1 MMVLTVPTRYLVCGT
16 PCLAYDSTPGKVC
29 QFPQAKTG
37 YYRVCDP
44 ISTVPRV
51 AQVLVDCCDE
61 LKVKALDSESTLLV
75 LAGNDELDEV
85 APILDE
91 LRARKIVVVKA
102 IERINKVAIKEQ
114 LRRSFFDANG
124 ALINRHFTTPGL
136 SPSDMADAWLG
147 FAGSASDDSVRCH
160 YDASHVL
167 GNWQCGNSPIKTHYF
182 RYRCHC
188 FEQPAYNLPA
198 LYGEDGRDVTGPI
211 YQVMDR
217 TDTAN
222 SCRRGVVVTHQDL
235 PVSKVTLSTL
245 ALDLDSL
252 WLHKLDQSLKEKER
266 LGLIDDEY
274 YALREQLLLVS
285 HFTGLF
291 RRFKRLREEYIDL
304 LNSFK
309 AQLQSPEQIN
319 CAERTAA
326 SLLVCSVDQEIKP
339 VVSALV
345 GLEKARRQ
353 ENKQQH
359 ASRAVSGKIPGG
371 AFDPDS
377 QNNVAA
383 TLAVLAE
390 VYAVNFF
397 RDVIL
402 NDLMS
407 AGRLGCLFSDG
418 YFKSEKR
425 DEQLMSLL
433 EKGTD
438 LTGALDGI
446 AKKLQELT
454 KPFLPGSRAKST

>member
-1 MMVLTVPTRYLVCGT
+1 MVLTVPTCYLVCGS
-16 PCLAYDSTPGKVC
+16 PCQAYDSTQGKDY
-29 QFPQAKTG
+29 QFPKAKVG
-37 YYRVCDP
+37 YFRACG
-44 ISTVPRV
+44 SFGTVPRV
-51 AQVLVDCCDE
+51 AKLLVDYCDE
-61 LKVKALDSESTLLV
+61 LRVKVLDSESTLLV
-75 LAGNDELDEV
+75 LAGKDELDEV
-85 APILDE
+85 APVLDE
-91 LRARKIVVVKA
+91 LRARKIIVVKA
-102 IERINKVAIKEQ
+102 IERINKVVIKKK

-147 FAGSASDDSVRCH
+147 FAGSASDDTVRCH
-160 YDASHVL
+160 YDARHVL
-167 GNWQCGNSPIKTHYF
+167 SNWQCGNSPIKTHYD

-198 LYGEDGRDVTGPI
+198 LYGEDGRDITGPI

-217 TDTAN
+217 TNTAN
-222 SCRRGVVVTHQDL
+222 SCCRGVVVTHQDL

-245 ALDLDSL
+245 AQDIDSL
-252 WLHKLDQSLKEKER
+252 WLHKLDKSLKEKEGR
-266 LGLIDDEY
+266 GLFDDEY

-291 RRFKRLREEYIDL
+291 RRFKRLREAYIDL
-304 LNSFK
+304 LNSYK
-309 AQLQSPEQIN
+309 AQLQSPEQIIV
-319 CAERTAA
+319 AERTAA
-326 SLLVCSVDQEIKP
+326 SLLVCPVGQEIKT

-353 ENKQQH
+353 EDKQQH
-359 ASRAVSGKIPGG
+359 TSRPVSGKTPAG

-377 QNNVAA
+377 KNNVAA

-397 RDVIL
+397 RDVIV

-407 AGRLGCLFSDG
+407 AGSLGCLFSDG

-438 LTGALDGI
+438 LTGVLAAI

-454 KPFLPGSRAKST
+454 EPFLPGSQAKNA

>member
-1 MMVLTVPTRYLVCGT
+1 MMVLTVPARYLECGA
-16 PCLAYDSTPGKVC
+16 PCLAYNSTPGSDC
-29 QFPQAKTG
+29 QFPYAKAG
-37 YYRVCDP
+37 LYQSCEP
-44 ISTVPRV
+44 ISSIPRV
-51 AQVLVDCCDE
+51 AKVLVDCCDE
-61 LKVKALDSESTLLV
+61 LKVKALDPDSSLLV
-75 LAGNDELDEV
+75 LADKDELDDL
-85 APILDE
+85 APVLDE
-91 LRARKIVVVKA
+91 LRARKIIVVKA
-102 IERINKVAIKEQ
+102 IERINKLAIKIK
-114 LRRSFFDANG
+114 LRKSFFDANG
-124 ALINRHFTTPGL
+124 VLINRQFTTPGL
-136 SPSDMADAWLG
+136 APSDMADAWLG
-147 FAGSASDDSVRCH
+147 FSGNASDDSVRCH

-167 GNWQCGNSPIKTHYF
+167 SHWQSGDNPMKTHYD

-217 TDTAN
+217 TNTAN
-222 SCRRGVVVTHQDL
+222 DCRRGIVVTHRDL

-245 ALDLDSL
+245 ALNIDSL
-252 WLHKLDQSLKEKER
+252 WLHKLDKSLTEKEE

-274 YALREQLLLVS
+274 YALCEQLLLVV
-285 HFTGLF
+285 HFTGVF
-291 RRFKRLREEYIDL
+291 RKFKRLREEYIDL
-304 LNSFK
+304 LNSYK
-309 AQLQSPEQIN
+309 AQLHSLEHII

-326 SLLVCSVDQEIKP
+326 SLLVCLVDQEIKA

-345 GLEKARRQ
+345 GLEKARKP
-353 ENKQQH
+353 EGKQH
-359 ASRAVSGKIPGG
+359 KAPAE

-377 QNNVAA
+377 KNNVTA

-390 VYAVNFF
+390 IYAVNFF

-407 AGRLGCLFSDG
+407 AGSLGCLFSDG
-418 YFKSEKR
+418 YFKSEQR
-425 DEQLMSLL
+425 DEKLMSLL

-454 KPFLPGSRAKST
+454 EPFLPTSQAKSA